1 MAVRKRRK
9 HTLPAT
15 ARNQNL
21 EQSTPAKSDRL
32 FQEGRGW
39 NGCTACTARP
49 SGTSHQPTTDTHFK
63 KSNSSDCK
71 TKPRHPDRDQR
82 IDDLAAV
89 SAVGRRADQAHLPG
103 PVLFR
108 QIRWGRDQQKI
119 RIYKFR
125 TMYAA
130 ECDDSG
136 VRQTTEND
144 PRITAVGA
152 VLRRTNIDELPQ
164 LLNVL
169 KGDMSLVGP
178 RCHAIGMLAAGMP
191 YEDLVADYHH
201 RHQVKPGLTGLAQM
215 RGLRGPTGSV
225 AKARARIAADLFYV
239 DNFSF
244 WLDIKIIL
252 GTIHSELTCGKG
264 F

>member
-1 MAVRKRRK
+1 MGVPHAQQGLQARRINRRRTRFSRNRVHLIAKRSLDILISISAL
-9 HTLPAT
+9 TILLPFLLSVA
-15 ARNQNL
+15 AL
-21 EQSTPAKSDRL
+21 IKL
-32 FQEGRGW
+32 
-39 NGCTACTARP
+39 
-49 SGTSHQPTTDTHFK
+49 TS
-63 KSNSSDCK
+63 
-71 TKPRHPDRDQR
+71 
-82 IDDLAAV
+82 
-89 SAVGRRADQAHLPG
+89 PG

-108 QIRWGRDQQKI
+108 QMRWGRDQQKI

-191 YEDLVADYHH
+191 YEDLVTDYHH

-215 RGLRGPTGSV
+215 RGLRGPTGSA

>member
-1 MAVRKRRK
+1 MGVPHTQQGLQARRINRRRTRISRNRIHLIAKRSLDILIAISALMIL
-9 HTLPAT
+9 LPFLLSVA
-15 ARNQNL
+15 AL
-21 EQSTPAKSDRL
+21 IKL
-32 FQEGRGW
+32 
-39 NGCTACTARP
+39 
-49 SGTSHQPTTDTHFK
+49 TS
-63 KSNSSDCK
+63 
-71 TKPRHPDRDQR
+71 
-82 IDDLAAV
+82 
-89 SAVGRRADQAHLPG
+89 PG

-144 PRITAVGA
+144 PRITVVGA
-152 VLRRTNIDELPQ
+152 VLRRTNVDELPQ

-215 RGLRGPTGSV
+215 RGLRGPTGSA

>member
-1 MAVRKRRK
+1 MGVPHAQQGLQARRINRRRTRISRNRIHLIAKRSLDILIAISALMIL
-9 HTLPAT
+9 LPFLLSVA
-15 ARNQNL
+15 AL
-21 EQSTPAKSDRL
+21 IKL
-32 FQEGRGW
+32 
-39 NGCTACTARP
+39 
-49 SGTSHQPTTDTHFK
+49 TS
-63 KSNSSDCK
+63 
-71 TKPRHPDRDQR
+71 
-82 IDDLAAV
+82 
-89 SAVGRRADQAHLPG
+89 PG